1 MKLNQLSVFFPA
13 YNEGENI
20 ENTVRRALKI
30 LPLVAEKYEVI
41 IVDDGSK
48 DKTGEIADWLAK
60 ETREVK
66 VVHHWPNRGY
76 GGALKTGFKTAQYLW
91 VAFTDADGQF
101 DFGEIKKFLPLTE
114 DYDLI
119 LGYRLNRADSL
130 TRKTGT
136 FVWSFLARLLLGLDV
151 KDYSC
156 GFKLVKKKT
165 FEEVQPLIGE
175 EKVTQIEW
183 LIKAK
188 KKGFKFAEIG
198 VCHYPREFGKQTGAS
213 IKVVFKSIVDL
224 FKLWWVLKKQ

>member
-101 DFGEIKKFLPLTE
+101 DFGEIKKFLPLVK
-114 DYDLI
+114 DCDLI